1 MTENELRAKYSQAY
15 RIIKRERAARENV
28 FRHDP
33 AKRAAKLVEM
43 DMLLTIL
50 TEMKDALKQYVGD
63 GPASQ
68 EQMALLDPP
77 VRYE

>member
-1 MTENELRAKYSQAY
+1 
-15 RIIKRERAARENV
+15 V